1 MGKDTT
7 NVKPGELNYER
18 YSSKKY
24 DRDIVNSIPHH
35 SEIHEQLRLFITKNF
50 DKNQK
55 YSIIDLGVGT
65 GITSKLFQ
73 DLLPNARLD
82 VVDFSRKM
90 LNSAKKRLGHKSVN
104 YILGNYATLK
114 FNEKYDIV
122 VSVIGIHHQ
131 SNNGKK
137 RLFKKIYSMLKPNGI
152 FIFGDLV
159 TYKNPHKAALNN
171 ALHYHYLVE
180 HATDEKTLTEWAYH
194 HLFLNDL
201 APIEDQIVWLK
212 KTGFKVKTLLLQMGT
227 ALLACQK

>member
-1 MGKDTT
+1 MEDTT
-7 NVKPGELNYER
+7 NVKPGELNYEK
-18 YSSKKY
+18 YSSDKY
-24 DRDIVNSIPHH
+24 DRDIVNSIPCHR
-35 SEIHEQLRLFITKNF
+35 EIHECLRNFITKNF

-55 YSIIDLGVGT
+55 FSIIDLGVGT

-90 LNSAKKRLGHKSVN
+90 LDSSKRRLGHKSVN

-114 FNEKYDIV
+114 FKKKYDIA

-131 SNNGKK
+131 SNDGKK
-137 RLFKKIYSMLKPNGI
+137 RLFKKIYSMLKPNGF

-159 TYKNPHKAALNN
+159 TYKNQRKAALNN

-180 HATDEKTLTEWAYH
+180 HATDEKTLTEWAFH

-201 APIEDQIVWLK
+201 ASVEDQVVWLEK
-212 KTGFKVKTLLLQMGT
+212 AGFKVKTLLLQKGT
-227 ALLACQK
+227 ALLACRK